1 MGINAEYMGT
11 VVDLPH
17 KQLNMKVMGFVVLA
31 LACCLLSVSGAPAPL
46 VDPVSVAFTA
56 AGGLVLTAGTATATI
71 PTPPCSPARPSSSRG
86 SSSTSSLPS
95 RLPNKEEESIIKMSK
110 SYHRL

>member
-1 MGINAEYMGT
+1 MGT

-17 KQLNMKVMGFVVLA
+17 KQLNMKVMGLSSSLWRAASSPSPELPLPSLTPSAWHSLPPVVL
-31 LACCLLSVSGAPAPL
+31 SWPL
-46 VDPVSVAFTA
+46 EPR
-56 AGGLVLTAGTATATI
+56 
-71 PTPPCSPARPSSSRG
+71 PPPSPPPPFSPARPSSSRG

-95 RLPNKEEESIIKMSK
+95 RLPNKEEESTIKMSK

>member
-1 MGINAEYMGT
+1 MGTVVDLPHKQLTFMLSCLYMGT

-31 LACCLLSVSGAPAPL
+31 LACCLLSVSGVPAPI

-71 PTPPCSPARPSSSRG
+71 PTAALLAG
-86 SSSTSSLPS
+86 
-95 RLPNKEEESIIKMSK
+95 KAIVIKG
-110 SYHRL
+110 LLLNQLLAEQAA

>member
-1 MGINAEYMGT
+1 MGTT
-11 VVDLPH
+11 VVDLPY

-31 LACCLLSVSGAPAPL
+31 LACCLLSVSGAPAPI

-71 PTPPCSPARPSSSRG
+71 PTAALLAGKAIVIRG

-110 SYHRL
+110 

>member
-1 MGINAEYMGT
+1 MGT

-31 LACCLLSVSGAPAPL
+31 LASASSPSLELPLPSVTRSALHALPL
-46 VDPVSVAFTA
+46 VDLS
-56 AGGLVLTAGTATATI
+56 G
-71 PTPPCSPARPSSSRG
+71 PPEPRPPPSRPPLSSPARPSSSRG
-86 SSSTSSLPS
+86 SSSTSCSPS
-95 RLPNKEEESIIKMSK
+95 RPKKGTEESNIKMSK